1 MSLLPRRFS
10 GLSRNNSEPS
20 TGNSGGSPS
29 QEVFRLRKSGDVEG
43 AYSLALTRLG
53 AQDRDEWDI
62 RAFGWCLVDLIK
74 KGDAADPKRH
84 RYAEQL
90 ESLKVPAGDDV
101 LSKQRL
107 FALSMV
113 GEGSEDLK
121 KARDLSK
128 SGDHRAAVKAYGDLF
143 SAGKLGAD
151 SHTNFGWDIY
161 KATRQIM
168 AAAGDDDMMPS
179 AVAEVRQNLA
189 AYMKLEIEKP
199 SLLHSIVLQQALK
212 LGSAD
217 HLKVMVF
224 VRMWGLE
231 NLRPEDYVRDNGDDG
246 KQYPALA
253 ERCMRHAGKEAV
265 AGKQVDQMDFILPHV
280 ERAIVRFPD
289 NIWLKFNL
297 VKLLKELG
305 STDEALVKAI
315 DFAKSK
321 ASEYWTWDL
330 LGDLQTDQSLGT
342 ACYCKALSCS
352 QDDNFVSGV
361 RLKLARHLA
370 DAGYHP
376 EAKGE
381 IVHVIEFKQRMGHK
395 VPAEVACL
403 QGEAWFSS
411 TTPVV
416 PTQAFYSRFAAQA
429 DEILFSNVPWM
440 EACTGERFFID
451 GQDKPKRKLYLK
463 TQPLPTEVSL
473 PESRYPMR
481 NVHEGTPVLVK
492 GEFDASTGHRF
503 TLHAMKPREGGS
515 LFDVLVPS
523 VGVVDNVNLERKVFH
538 CIASRDAHGTFPIAD
553 YGPNVKVGDSV
564 DLKSAAFYSKHGKGV
579 RIISATPSISE
590 PSASIRKQF
599 SEEVRVDKGMGFTDA
614 SIFIPTDL
622 VAAHHVG
629 NGDHVSGTAALNF
642 NKKRNEW
649 GWKAI
654 IISTVTAGSGE
665 EENYFA

>member
-10 GLSRNNSEPS
+10 GISRNNSEPA
-20 TGNSGGSPS
+20 TGNNGGSPS

-43 AYSLALTRLG
+43 AYSLALTRLD

-121 KARDLSK
+121 KARNLSK
-128 SGDHRAAVKAYGDLF
+128 SGDHRAAVAMYGDLF
-143 SAGKLGAD
+143 RSGNLGAD
-151 SHTNFGWDIY
+151 SHMNFGWDIY

-168 AAAGDDDMMPS
+168 AAAGEDGMMPS

-217 HLKVMVF
+217 HLKVMAF
-224 VRMWGLE
+224 VRIWGLE
-231 NLRPEDYVRDNGDDG
+231 NLRPEDYVRDDGDDG

-253 ERCMRHAGKEAV
+253 ERCMQHAGKEAA
-265 AGKQVDQMDFILPHV
+265 AGKQADQMEFILPHV
-280 ERAIVRFPD
+280 ERAIVRYPD

-305 STDEALVKAI
+305 RTDEALVKAI

-330 LGDLQTDQSLGT
+330 LGDLQADQSLGT

-370 DAGYHP
+370 DAGHHP

-381 IVHVIEFKQRMGHK
+381 IVHVIEFKQRMRHK
-395 VPAEVACL
+395 LPAEVARL
-403 QGEAWFSS
+403 QGEAWFSG
-411 TTPVV
+411 TVAVV
-416 PTQAFYSRFAAQA
+416 PTPAFYSRFAAQA
-429 DEILFSNVPWM
+429 DEILFSNIPWM
-440 EACTGERFFID
+440 EACTGERFFIE
-451 GQDKPKRKLYLK
+451 GQDKPKRRLYLK
-463 TQPLPTEVSL
+463 TLPLPTEVSL

-481 NVHEGTPVLVK
+481 NVREGTPVMVK
-492 GEFDASTGHRF
+492 GELDASAGHRF
-503 TLHAMKPREGGS
+503 TLHAMKPRDGGS
-515 LFDVLVPS
+515 IFDVLVPT
-523 VGVVDNVNLERKVFH
+523 VGVVDHVNPEKRVFH
-538 CIASRDAHGTFPIAD
+538 CIASREAHGTFPISDFGAD
-553 YGPNVKVGDSV
+553 IKVGDFV
-564 DLKSAAFYSKHGKGV
+564 DLKSAVYYSKRGKNV
-579 RIISATPSISE
+579 RVISAKPSSSE
-590 PSASIRKQF
+590 ASSSVWRQF
-599 SEEVRVDKGMGFTDA
+599 GETVRVDRGMGFTGN
-614 SIFIPTDL
+614 SIFIPPDMIT
-622 VAAHHVG
+622 AHNVG
-629 NGDHVSGTAALNF
+629 NTDHVSGIAVLHF

-654 IISTVTAGSGE
+654 VIKEVVEGDGDDE
-665 EENYFA
+665 DDY